1 MKMRRRMMRLA
12 SLQNWYEENLT
23 YSLMDS
29 SPFRIT
35 DNSEENPHHAGKS
48 FKRKRK
54 RE

>member
-1 MKMRRRMMRLA
+1 MRLA

-23 YSLMDS
+23 CSLGDS

-35 DNSEENPHHAGKS
+35 DNNEENSHHAGKN
-48 FKRKRK
+48 FRKKRK